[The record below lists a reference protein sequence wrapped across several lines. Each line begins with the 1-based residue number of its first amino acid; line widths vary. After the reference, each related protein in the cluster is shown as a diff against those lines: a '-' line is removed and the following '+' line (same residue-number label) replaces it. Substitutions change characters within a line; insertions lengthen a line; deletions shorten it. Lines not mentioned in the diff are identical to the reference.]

1 MMLALL
7 MSFTSCMNADLPDLP
22 TYTNADITQFSFEY
36 RFQVPVGNAGP
47 KLQVKTLDTDVTIDG
62 EGSTVYCSI
71 TVPDAAGTFTA
82 EERAKVTL
90 SNIVGIANISSGATI
105 KPIGDSP
112 KLGKRS
118 DFSKKE
124 FQYQVVG
131 ANGLT
136 KDWKLVIRDF
146 KK

>member
-1 MMLALL
+1 MVLALL
-7 MSFTSCMNADLPDLP
+7 MGFTSCMNSDLPDLP
-22 TYTNADITQFSFEY
+22 TYTSAEITQFSFEY
-36 RFQVPVGNAGP
+36 RFQVPVGDAGP
-47 KLQVKTLDTDVTIDG
+47 KLQVKTLDTDVTIDT
-62 EGSTVYCSI
+62 ESSTVYCTI
-71 TVPDAAGTFTA
+71 TVPDVAGTFTA
-82 EERAKVTL
+82 EERAKVSL

-105 KPIGDSP
+105 SPIGDSP
-112 KLGKRS
+112 KLGVRS

-131 ANGLT
+131 GNGLT